1 MKYKIIVIIIKDII
15 INSTILQIQISQK
28 YNNAYSFIKG

>member
-28 YNNAYSFIKG
+28 YNNTYSFIKG